1 MSEPIY
7 RLCRNLGLGSAPLW
21 RQIRFEKPGEKVIL
35 SAIHMTEVARHSN
48 ITSPGGAGRRL
59 SLFDTFC
66 LGVNA
71 IIGSGIFIFPGVLAK
86 EVGPASILAFGVCG
100 LLLVF
105 VALCYA
111 ELGSMFRQN
120 GGSYVYATEAFGPW
134 IGFGVGWISWVT
146 SIFSW
151 AAVATAVGPNLAYF
165 QSAFDQ
171 PATVKIV
178 AAALIVGFSLINYYG
193 IKLGAWT
200 IDFLTVA
207 KVVPLL
213 LFVAVGCFYVEPARF
228 RPFWNPPTGSFSL
241 AIFLSLWS
249 LQGFE
254 VAPVPAGETEH
265 PQRKV
270 PIAAVGSLVF
280 STLFYVLIQ
289 AVAVGVH
296 PGLADAGNKPLAE
309 ASARFLGP
317 AGGTLMALGA
327 LISMI
332 GYNAGNAL
340 GSPRYLSALAED
352 HALPAWL
359 AAPHPRYKTPSR
371 SILLTG
377 GLTACAALFLNFQS
391 LVELAN
397 LAVILQ
403 YLATCAAVIR
413 LRQIRPEAERRFK
426 MPFGIPVAL
435 AGCAV
440 SLWLVK
446 EVKVHD
452 LVLEGSVLAVGLA
465 LSLSFRW
472 RGSQSGNGN
481 RGN

>member
-1 MSEPIY
+1 
-7 RLCRNLGLGSAPLW
+7 
-21 RQIRFEKPGEKVIL
+21 
-35 SAIHMTEVARHSN
+35 
-48 ITSPGGAGRRL
+48 L

-66 LGVNA
+66 LGINA

-120 GGSYVYATEAFGPW
+120 GGSYVYAKEAFGPW
-134 IGFGVGWISWVT
+134 IGFSVGWISWVT

-151 AAVATAVGPNLAYF
+151 AAVAAAVGPNLAYF
-165 QSAFDQ
+165 DTAFDQ
-171 PATVKIV
+171 PGAVKTGAV
-178 AAALIVGFSLINYYG
+178 ALIAGFSLINYYG

-241 AIFLSLWS
+241 AIFLSLWA

-265 PQRKV
+265 PQRTV
-270 PIAAVGSLVF
+270 PIAAVGSLVC
-280 STLFYVLIQ
+280 SACIYVLIQ

-296 PGLADAGNKPLAE
+296 PGLADAGSKPLAE
-309 ASARFLGP
+309 ASAQFLGP

-327 LISMI
+327 LISMV

-340 GSPRYLSALAED
+340 GSPRFLSALAEEQ
-352 HALPAWL
+352 ALPAWL

-371 SILLTG
+371 SIVLTG

-413 LRQIRPEAERRFK
+413 LRRIKPEAERRFK
-426 MPFGIPVAL
+426 IPFGVPVAL

-446 EVKVHD
+446 EVKSQD
-452 LVLEGSVLAVGLA
+452 LLLGGSVLVVGLVA
-465 LSLSFRW
+465 SLGFR
-472 RGSQSGNGN
+472 R
-481 RGN
+481 RAF